1 MNVQG
6 EASSMRRGAR
16 LICADMATRATA
28 ASSVRLGA
36 GWEVM
41 SVVVMPWVDGWR
53 TPCFLWARLE
63 ASMERADSLARL
75 AAAPPAATYTSRVG
89 PRPGG
94 VDWDGGNG
102 SWPRGFYC
110 SLEGHG

>member
-1 MNVQG
+1 MC
-6 EASSMRRGAR
+6 RGAR

-53 TPCFLWARLE
+53 TPCFSWARLE
-63 ASMERADSLARL
+63 ASMERADSSARL
-75 AAAPPAATYTSRVG
+75 ARGGGAAA
-89 PRPGG
+89 
-94 VDWDGGNG
+94 GNVYQPCA
-102 SWPRGFYC
+102 S
-110 SLEGHG
+110 GHTDTRALRL